1 MDMKEGRFFSKV
13 ILVGFAAGL
22 ISGAMG
28 GIGLTYAFHAGWIG
42 PYGLEV
48 GQGSSVSVSALHPK
62 ESDDQIIS
70 VVARALPSVVSI
82 EISADV
88 SQLSSASDGTGQN
101 FFNDPFFNFPLPEQ
115 PDTSSTASTSTQK
128 QLIGGGTG
136 FFISSDGLIAT
147 NKHVIQDKNAEYT
160 VVLQNGEKYVAK
172 VVAIDPVLDLGMLKI
187 EGDHFPYLELGDSD
201 GARIGQTVIAIGNAL
216 GEFQNTVT
224 KGVISGKDRNLIAGD
239 IFGTDIIEGAIQTDA
254 AINPGNSGGPLLDL
268 NGKVVGINTAISD
281 GAQSLGFALP
291 SNVLQRANE
300 SVQKYGRIVRPW
312 IGVRY
317 ITLDKNYADIHGIS
331 YDHGVVIAEN
341 KSTEAPSIIKDSPA
355 DKADLKEGDIILEVN
370 GEPINEKHSL
380 SGLVAKY
387 APGDPIKLKIA
398 RGDQEMEG
406 DLLLEE
412 RPADIK

>member
-1 MDMKEGRFFSKV
+1 MDMQEERFFSKV

-22 ISGAMG
+22 ISGAIG

-42 PYGLEV
+42 PYGLET
-48 GQGSSVSVSALHPK
+48 GPSSSVSVKASQPK
-62 ESDDQIIS
+62 ELDNHIIS

-82 EISADV
+82 EISTEV
-88 SQLSSASDGTGQN
+88 SQLSGAFDGMGQN

-115 PDTSSTASTSTQK
+115 PDASSTASTSTQK
-128 QLIGGGTG
+128 RLIGGGTG
-136 FFISSDGLIAT
+136 FFISSDGFIAT

-160 VVLQNGEKYVAK
+160 VVLQDGERYTAK
-172 VVAIDPVLDLGMLKI
+172 VVAIDPVLDLGMLSI

-224 KGVISGKDRNLIAGD
+224 KGVISGKDRHLIAGD
-239 IFGTDIIEGAIQTDA
+239 IFGTDVIEGAIQTDA